1 MASSLLRDW
10 GLLRE
15 QVVPPLLEVGA
26 AAPRVWAIGDPADA
40 VAISV
45 ALAEVEGEPVANLRS
60 FTHEIPSDLSSLS
73 FGTGDVRCLPLESR
87 TAWFHRRE
95 HRWVPKPA
103 IAEQVVLGAPSAP
116 VDLITVRHGRELD
129 DMAVDRLREGGHL
142 LVVDPPRSD
151 RAPDL
156 RDGTGIEMGICAG
169 RMQAVGDDGRLYR
182 KLESIR
188 SGRTSK
194 TNQAV
199 LPGEAGTED
208 EAMTLADRQ
217 RQEDL
222 VLEHLEL
229 AKALARRFANRGQPM
244 DDLEQVTRL
253 ALLKAAKR
261 FDPSRGNAF
270 ASYATAN
277 ILGELKRYFRDKT
290 WAMRVPRP
298 LQELHLAAK
307 EACDQLGQT
316 LGASPKV
323 AQVAE
328 HLGVSE
334 EDVLE
339 SMEAGSTYRVET
351 LEVSGPE
358 DGRAREIPVTD
369 ASLEQ
374 VLDRERLRAALPRLD
389 RTERIILKGLYFEG
403 RTQQDL
409 SGELGVSQMQIS
421 RLHARACAKLR
432 R

>member
-10 GLLRE
+10 GLLRDH
-15 QVVPPLLEVGA
+15 VVPPLLEVDSDG
-26 AAPRVWAIGDPADA
+26 PRVWAIGEPTDA

-45 ALAEVEGEPVANLRS
+45 ALAEAGGEPLANLRS
-60 FTHEIPSDLSSLS
+60 FMHDIPSDLSRLT
-73 FGTGDVRCLPLESR
+73 FGTGDVRCLPVASR

-103 IAEQVVLGAPSAP
+103 IAEQVVLAAPSAP
-116 VDLITVRHGRELD
+116 VDLITVRDGRAIGAG
-129 DMAVDRLREGGHL
+129 AVDRLREGGHL
-142 LVVDPPRSD
+142 LIVDPPRAD
-151 RAPDL
+151 RASHSPDPA
-156 RDGTGIEMGICAG
+156 DVAMGICPD
-169 RMQAVGDDGRLYR
+169 RMEVVGGDGRLYR
-182 KLESIR
+182 KLESAR
-188 SGRTSK
+188 GGQGHQGNRGS
-194 TNQAV
+194 
-199 LPGEAGTED
+199 LPGLEGSED
-208 EAMTLADRQ
+208 GAMTLAERQ

-222 VLEHLEL
+222 VLDHLEL
-229 AKALARRFANRGQPM
+229 AKALARRFANRGQPIE
-244 DDLEQVTRL
+244 DLEQVTRL

-261 FDPSRGNAF
+261 FDPDRGNAF

-307 EACDQLGQT
+307 DARDQLGQT
-316 LGASPKV
+316 LGTSPTV

-339 SMEAGSTYRVET
+339 SMEAGSTYRVEALDVAGQDEGRT
-351 LEVSGPE
+351 REV
-358 DGRAREIPVTD
+358 PVTD
-369 ASLEQ
+369 TALDQ

-409 SGELGVSQMQIS
+409 AGELGVSQMQIS

>member
-10 GLLRE
+10 GRLRE
-15 QVVPPLLEVGA
+15 QLVPPLLEVGSG
-26 AAPRVWAIGDPADA
+26 APRVWTIGEPADA

-45 ALAEVEGEPVANLRS
+45 ALAEAEGEPRANLRS
-60 FTHEIPSDLSSLS
+60 FTDEIPSDLSSLS

-95 HRWVPKPA
+95 HRWVANQP
-103 IAEQVVLGAPSAP
+103 IAEQVVLGSPSAP
-116 VDLITVRHGRELD
+116 VDLITVRRGRVLD
-129 DMAVDRLREGGHL
+129 DGAVDRLRDGGHL
-142 LVVDPPRSD
+142 LVVDPPRSSGASD
-151 RAPDL
+151 TRG
-156 RDGTGIEMGICAG
+156 RTGIDMGICPG
-169 RMQAVGDDGRLYR
+169 RMEAVGDDGRLYR
-182 KLESIR
+182 KLKEVR
-188 SGRTSK
+188 SAKAGK
-194 TNQAV
+194 TNPGM
-199 LPGEAGTED
+199 LPGAAGAED

-222 VLEHLEL
+222 VLDHLEL
-229 AKALARRFANRGQPM
+229 AKALARRYANRGQPI

-261 FDPSRGNAF
+261 FDPARGNAF

-307 EACDQLGQT
+307 EARDQLGQT
-316 LGASPKV
+316 LGCSPTV

-339 SMEAGSTYRVET
+339 SMEAGSTYRIET
-351 LEVSGPE
+351 LEVAGQE
-358 DGRAREIPVTD
+358 DGRTREIPVTD

-389 RTERIILKGLYFEG
+389 RTERTILKGLYFEG

-409 SGELGVSQMQIS
+409 AGELGVSQMQIS